1 MIKIS
6 FIKIV
11 RNKILLYIQLDIEYF
26 IVLKGE
32 DREKRISENKLGD
45 LFKTIILLNNFPR

>member
-1 MIKIS
+1 M
-6 FIKIV
+6 
-11 RNKILLYIQLDIEYF
+11 KILLYIQLDMEYF
-26 IVLKGE
+26 IMLKGE